1 NTGKIYRLRPGIRPT
16 SPQAW
21 ISSRRQERQ
30 RSSCAG
36 GGNAAA
42 RFRDDGDG
50 DERLLPPV
58 AVLLAG
64 DLFSYDPFSP
74 PT

>member
-1 NTGKIYRLRPGIRPT
+1 
-16 SPQAW
+16 
-21 ISSRRQERQ
+21 RQEGR

-42 RFRDDGDG
+42 RFRDGGDG

-64 DLFSYDPFSP
+64 ELFSYGSLLP